1 MLYAIN
7 DIKTPTCTKYFI
19 ADGDVVRQHDF
30 HTLELRGDGDETGAI
45 GSIEIVSIL

>member
-7 DIKTPTCTKYFI
+7 AIKTLTWTTYFI

-30 HTLELRGDGDETGAI
+30 HTLELRGETGAI
-45 GSIEIVSIL
+45 GSIVID